1 MVFSWRG
8 SGLNKPELCPSK
20 YALIGPSV
28 MWSESWIVL
37 PSACD
42 AAIPADCGSVQ
53 VHNNVRPIKKEKLLA
68 PKTLEG
74 PVLIVLL
81 VQFTLSRSSGSV
93 QELLSL
99 PDKFG

>member
-8 SGLNKPELCPSK
+8 SGLNKPELRPSK

-28 MWSESWIVL
+28 ILAESWIVL

-42 AAIPADCGSVQ
+42 AAFPAACRSVQ
-53 VHNNVRPIKKEKLLA
+53 VHNILRLIQKDQLLEA
-68 PKTLEG
+68 
-74 PVLIVLL
+74 PVLLI
-81 VQFTLSRSSGSV
+81 QITLSRFGGSV

-99 PDKFG
+99 PDKFR